1 MFHVDDGAPSTARA
15 SRVTKAARS
24 FFGKH
29 KVRRLIG
36 RKVVPQLPNLGDE
49 QGVGIPSNP

>member
-15 SRVTKAARS
+15 SRVTKAAPS